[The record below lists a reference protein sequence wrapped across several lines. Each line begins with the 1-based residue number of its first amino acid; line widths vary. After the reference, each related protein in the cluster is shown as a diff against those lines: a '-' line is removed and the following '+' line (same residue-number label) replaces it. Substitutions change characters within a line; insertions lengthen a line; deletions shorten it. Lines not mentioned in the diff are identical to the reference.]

1 MLSGTEI
8 SIVRATVNV
17 VAKRISDYAT
27 FEVESGDRM
36 ELSVDGEAFG
46 LLAEGDAGEL
56 CFQGRRF
63 LSFERR

>member
-8 SIVRATVNV
+8 SVVRATVNV

-36 ELSVDGEAFG
+36 ELSIDGEAFG
-46 LLAEGDAGEL
+46 MPAEGDL
-56 CFQGRRF
+56 RFQGRRF